1 MKTIDAKG
9 QICPVPLIMTK
20 KALSEITENE
30 TLKILIDNETS
41 VKNVTRFLE
50 ELGMEIR
57 TEKKDDVFELIV
69 NKTGNTPENAKV
81 EDYCTV
87 EDIKKGN
94 YVVAVQRNR
103 LGDGAEELGL
113 ILIKGFINTLPESTL
128 KPKTIIFLNSG
139 IFLALNDSPV
149 IDSLRKLEQSGVE
162 VLTCGTCLDYY
173 QKKDELR
180 VGKVSNMYEILE

>member
-1 MKTIDAKG
+1 
-9 QICPVPLIMTK
+9 
-20 KALSEITENE
+20 
-30 TLKILIDNETS
+30 
-41 VKNVTRFLE
+41 
-50 ELGMEIR
+50 
-57 TEKKDDVFELIV
+57 
-69 NKTGNTPENAKV
+69 PENAKV

-113 ILIKGFINTLPESTL
+113 ILIKGFINTLPETTL

-149 IDSLRKLEQSGVE
+149 IDSLRKLEHSGVE

-173 QKKDELR
+173 QKKDKLG
-180 VGKVSNMYEILE
+180 VGKVSNMYEILERLSNTGNVIYP